1 LVVVAPVPVGPTIG
15 EVADPFQFGEWDDV
29 VDRPVL
35 SSSAFTTFVVDEC
48 VVDCVELEVATLL
61 VVVGHVF
68 VSRVVPFASALKI
81 FFIQTEYSSPQIVLF
96 WSYVAS
102 QSIMPPKPA
111 VLPNFCTRR
120 CTSAGVR

>member
-1 LVVVAPVPVGPTIG
+1 
-15 EVADPFQFGEWDDV
+15 

-68 VSRVVPFASALKI
+68 VSRVVPFASALNI

-96 WSYVAS
+96 
-102 QSIMPPKPA
+102 
-111 VLPNFCTRR
+111 
-120 CTSAGVR
+120 